1 MITREKMLEELRKNT
16 CDVKFTK
23 KNGETRQMLCTL
35 EMKEIPES
43 KHPIGEST
51 IKPNPEVIRV
61 FDKEKE
67 EWRSFRVDSVI
78 SFNDYEDK

>member
-1 MITREKMLEELRKNT
+1 MTNRDSMLANLREGVCRVT
-16 CDVKFTK
+16 FTK

-43 KHPIGEST
+43 KRPIGEST